1 MSRRKICIA
10 LLAMTWVVASQIDA
24 SAAVTKYIDSP
35 RNEFSIA
42 VEAGVHAWAQDT
54 TQHQYVYQVWVKP
67 DGGPRYR
74 VSALSSS
81 ASVGNIDLANPSF
94 GDVLV
99 FSSRGGLGQNQS
111 DIKLW
116 DLANHAALVLPAG
129 INSSTADEERPA
141 ISGDYLLFTRVQ
153 PSGAE
158 RLLLYR
164 FSTHSFTSIASATPQ
179 AATDFIGTL
188 RGDYVV
194 YDACTSTTCNVFRY
208 RISTT
213 ARVEAPNA
221 GHANYWPT
229 VATNGTVYYVQGS
242 FRYCGHHTKLMKW
255 TGAGSATL
263 LTALPEGIEAAAMDT
278 YNDGSSTTLYLSRL
292 VCQGFHYGI
301 YQIPNV

>member
-1 MSRRKICIA
+1 MSRRKVCIA
-10 LLAMTWVVASQIDA
+10 LMAMAWVVLSQIDA
-24 SAAVTKYIDSP
+24 SAAVSKYIDGP
-35 RNEFSIA
+35 LNEWSIA
-42 VEAGVHAWAQDT
+42 VESGVHAWTQDS
-54 TQHQYVYQVWVKP
+54 TQHPYVYQVWVKP

-74 VSALSSS
+74 VSALTSS
-81 ASVGNIDLANPSF
+81 ASVGNIDLANPTY
-94 GDVLV
+94 GDVLA
-99 FSSRGGLGQNQS
+99 FSSRGGLGTNES

-116 DLANHAALVLPAG
+116 DLANHAALILPAG
-129 INSSTADEERPA
+129 INTSTADEERPA

-153 PSGAE
+153 SSGAE

-164 FSTHSFTSIASATPQ
+164 ISTHTFTSIASATGQSPI
-179 AATDFIGTL
+179 DFIGTL

-194 YDACTSTTCNVFRY
+194 YDACTATACNVFRY

-213 ARVEAPNA
+213 VQVEAPNA

-242 FRYCGHHTKLMKW
+242 FRYCGHHTRLMKW
-255 TGAGSATL
+255 TGSGSATL
-263 LTALPEGIEAAAMDT
+263 LAALSEGIEAASMDT
-278 YNDGSSTTLYLSRL
+278 YNDGVSTTLYFTRI